1 MKKHMLLG
9 AFAALAFT
17 ATAALA
23 QVAGI
28 EKPKLVIGVGG
39 KSLLY
44 YLPLTIAE
52 KKGYF
57 KEQGLDAEIIDF
69 AGGAK
74 SLQALIG
81 GSVDIV
87 AGAYEHTIHMQA
99 KGQDIRA
106 TVDLGRYPGIV
117 IALRKD
123 VKYDK
128 PSDLKGLKIGVTAP
142 GSSTNMLAK
151 FFLAKNGLSP
161 DDASWIGV
169 GGAASAVAAIRNKQV
184 DGVSHLE
191 PVITMLEQTGDIK
204 IVADTR
210 TEAGTR
216 ALFGGENPAA
226 VIYTKK
232 AFIDAN
238 PNTVQAIVNAEYK
251 ALQWLKT
258 ASAEDV
264 ASLVPENYLLGDRKL
279 YMAAFQSS
287 RASYSQTGL
296 IDPAGMKSALDM
308 LAQFTPDLKSAKI
321 DLGATFDDRFA
332 KKAAESVK

>member
-1 MKKHMLLG
+1 MKKRTL
-9 AFAALAFT
+9 AAAFT
-17 ATAALA
+17 ALALSAAAAFA

-28 EKPKLVIGVGG
+28 EKPKIVIGVGG

-81 GSVDIV
+81 GSVDVV

-128 PSDLKGLKIGVTAP
+128 PADLKGLKIGVTAP

-161 DDASWIGV
+161 DEASWIGV

-264 ASLVPENYLLGDRKL
+264 ASLVPENYLLGDKKL

-287 RASYSQTGL
+287 RASYSQTGK
-296 IDPAGMKSALDM
+296 IDPAGMKSAFDM
-308 LAQFTPDLKSAKI
+308 LVQFTPDLKSAKI

-332 KKAAESVK
+332 KKAAETVK